1 MSTLAKP
8 ASRVAKWDNAK
19 AFLILLVVL
28 GHALASFI
36 NNGDIIKWLDL
47 CIYTFHMPLFV
58 FIGGLFSK
66 KSVNS
71 VPFRY
76 EKVVSYLLLSLFMKI
91 LNYAVKLICLGEASF
106 SLLSDNSV
114 SWYIFVMAI
123 HLMIAHLVKNCKP
136 WKVLLAST
144 LLAILIGY
152 ADEIGNTF
160 VLSRI
165 FVFFPY
171 FYAGYA
177 LNPDKVLNV
186 VNKPAVRIVSVFV
199 LIGIFA
205 GLYFTLDTSY
215 FIRRLLTGNNPY
227 YEFGGIWHSLGGV
240 LRICSYALSF
250 VVSTAFLSIIP
261 NKPIPLVT
269 WCGSRTLT
277 VYALHR
283 TVQYFMSYT
292 FLDALL
298 GDAHSL
304 VIVPVLFVIS
314 LVLTIVLSL
323 KPFDYI
329 LYPCMHWDKILAPVM
344 NWFRK
349 DEYKIKK

>member
-1 MSTLAKP
+1 MGKLTAP
-8 ASRVAKWDNAK
+8 TQRIAKWDNAK
-19 AFLILLVVL
+19 AFLILLVVF
-28 GHALASFI
+28 GHSLASFL
-36 NNGDIIKWLDL
+36 NNGDIVKWLDL

-66 KSVNS
+66 KTVNN

-76 EKVVSYLLLSLFMKI
+76 EKVVSFLLLSLFMKAI
-91 LNYAVKLICLGEASF
+91 NYLVKLVCTGEASF

-114 SWYIFVMAI
+114 SWYIFAMAI
-123 HLMIAHLVKNCKP
+123 HLIIAHLLRTCKP
-136 WKVLLAST
+136 WKILLAST
-144 LLAILIGY
+144 VVAILIGY
-152 ADEIGNTF
+152 VDEIGNTF

-165 FVFFPY
+165 FVFFPF

-186 VNKPAVRIVSVFV
+186 VNKPAVRIASVFI

-205 GLYFTLDTSY
+205 VLYFTLDISY

-227 YEFGGIWHSLGGV
+227 YEFGGIWYPLGGV
-240 LRICSYALSF
+240 LRICSYVLSF
-250 VVSTAFLSIIP
+250 VVSTAFLAIIP
-261 NKPIPLVT
+261 NKPLPLVT
-269 WCGSRTLT
+269 WCGSKTLT

-283 TVQYFMSYT
+283 TVQHFMGYT
-292 FLDALL
+292 FLNEMLKDTR
-298 GDAHSL
+298 SL
-304 VIVPVLFVIS
+304 ILVPILFGIS

-323 KPFDYI
+323 KPFEYV
-329 LYPCMHWDKILAPVM
+329 LWPCMHWDKMLAPVM